1 MSDTVV
7 VMDGGVIQQIGTPLD
22 IYNEPKNAFVADF
35 IGESN
40 ILDGVMIDDCLV
52 DFSGHR
58 FECLDK
64 VFGKNEAVD
73 VVVRPEDV
81 DIVAP
86 EKGML
91 TGVVTSVAFL
101 GVHYEI
107 IVDIGGFKWM
117 IQTTDEHKVDDKV
130 GLYIEPD
137 AIHIMKKSEYSGLYG
152 DYSSY
157 SEEMEHLSENTEE
170 E

>member
-1 MSDTVV
+1 MKKD
-7 VMDGGVIQQIGTPLD
+7 
-22 IYNEPKNAFVADF
+22 FVA
-35 IGESN
+35 E
-40 ILDGVMIDDCLV
+40 
-52 DFSGHR
+52 FSGHV

-64 VFGKNEAVD
+64 GFAENEAVD

-91 TGVVTSVAFL
+91 TGVVTSVTFL

-117 IQTTDEHKVDDKV
+117 IQTTDEAFEGDTV

-137 AIHIMKKSEYSGLYG
+137 AIHIMKKSEYSGMFG

-157 SEEMEHLSENTEE
+157 SDEIDHLSDPEPEE
-170 E
+170 EDTDEENENW